1 MGANLQNL
9 TTWETIMKNREAR
22 RQAGK
27 PVFDPE
33 SCPKKTDTWET
44 VLKNRD
50 ARRQA
55 GNTVEEPEVEEL
67 EIDGEKTGPSPEE
80 IRIEKERKEREAQ
93 EFKLMYGTDY
103 EAPLP
108 PGYTCRSDRET
119 EFLSN
124 EHSTGIDG
132 LCWSVLLLAVQDGCN
147 PKWLSELIEF
157 YQITV
162 DPRIVY
168 RHPVSKTVVKNKRG
182 KITRGD
188 DIRAPIRRTRTM
200 DPCVKN
206 LAIPESLVKA
216 AVEQQIKPKTSEVE
230 QKTNILK

>member
-27 PVFDPE
+27 PVFEFESKPE
-33 SCPKKTDTWET
+33 QPLTTADTIRE
-44 VLKNRD
+44 NREKRKQD
-50 ARRQA
+50 
-55 GNTVEEPEVEEL
+55 GKEVFEPEGGFQEYL
-67 EIDGEKTGPSPEE
+67 NEKSPEE
-80 IRIEKERKEREAQ
+80 VAELLAEEAREFQ
-93 EFKLMYGTDY
+93 LMNGTDY

-124 EHSTGIDG
+124 EHSTGIEG
-132 LCWSVLLLAVQDGCN
+132 LCWSILLLAVQDGCN

-157 YQITV
+157 YQIPV

-168 RHPVSKTVVKNKRG
+168 RHPVAKTVVKNKRG

-188 DIRAPIRRTRTM
+188 DIRAPIRRTRTI
-200 DPCVKN
+200 DPCVKK

-216 AVEQQIKPKTSEVE
+216 AVEQQTKPKTSEVE